1 METCYK
7 LFTRE
12 VILKLDLNSNRF
24 EIEPEIT
31 IKSLKL
37 GYNIVEVPI
46 KTNPRGYEEGKKIGF
61 WDGILA
67 IWTIIKFY

>member
-1 METCYK
+1 
-7 LFTRE
+7 LQS
-12 VILKLDLNSNRF
+12 DRF

-46 KTNPRGYEEGKKIGF
+46 KTRPRGYDQGKKIGF
-61 WDGILA
+61 WDGLLA
-67 IWTIIKFY
+67 VWTILKYKFS